1 MGTQIEQVVDLVEK
15 EKKKLEET
23 RFRTSKTSAQILII
37 QEIVE
42 VTEVRIVREL
52 YQDGGHLTSY
62 WPAIPNIFWP
72 FGEKMT

>member
-1 MGTQIEQVVDLVEK
+1 M
-15 EKKKLEET
+15 
-23 RFRTSKTSAQILII
+23 
-37 QEIVE
+37 E

-72 FGEKMT
+72 FGENMTWFLTYSVIFNFKEIFQTVYEMWLTRTIMLKNLPQV